1 MSAPASSSDQRSSP
15 KQILGWAFCMA
26 IFPVIPLST
35 VFILEPTWVHVVLLA
50 VFIGGLAG
58 IVGRMFAD

>member
-1 MSAPASSSDQRSSP
+1 MSAHASDQRSSV
-15 KQILGWAFCMA
+15 KQIIGWAFCMV

-35 VFILEPTWVHVVLLA
+35 VFILEPSWVHVVMLA